1 MALAKAT
8 KSTIVSVDC
17 CEHIIEAIEAASDS
31 RVISVSSRDILD
43 KSITDNEY
51 TLIVIGASDSPL
63 RRIFLS
69 RLKRLSPETPMLFL
83 RRETIDFATSRET
96 LRGEF
101 LLSDKRT
108 SHDLKL
114 VREIRS
120 ILPLEPCPHHAAEDQ
135 TDLVQDVTRVLSEN
149 YSDAGLDL
157 RQVAGKLS
165 VSPTRLSWIL
175 NRQVNISFR
184 QMLRQIRIEKA
195 KRLLA
200 THRLSVKEVAR
211 RVGFSDSHY
220 FSRTFKELT
229 GSNPTQYKDNPQ
241 NLILN
246 P

>member
-1 MALAKAT
+1 VALSKAI
-8 KSTIVSVDC
+8 KPTILAVDC
-17 CEHIIEAIEAASDS
+17 CKHIVKAIEAVSNATL
-31 RVISVSSRDILD
+31 ISVSSRDSLEN
-43 KSITDNEY
+43 SITNYEVM
-51 TLIVIGASDSPL
+51 LIVIGASDSPL

-108 SHDLKL
+108 SNDLKL

-120 ILPLEPCPHHAAEDQ
+120 ILPLEPCEHHTAEYQ
-135 TDLVQDVTRVLSEN
+135 TDLVQDVTRVLTEN

-157 RQVAGKLS
+157 RQVASKLS
-165 VSPTRLSWIL
+165 VSPTRLSSIL

-200 THRLSVKEVAR
+200 THRFSVKEVAR

-229 GSNPTQYKDNPQ
+229 GSNPTQYKDSPQ

>member
-1 MALAKAT
+1 MALSKAI
-8 KSTIVSVDC
+8 KPTILAVDC
-17 CEHIIEAIEAASDS
+17 CKHVIKEIEAVSNAKL
-31 RVISVSSRDILD
+31 ISVSSRDSLEG
-43 KSITDNEY
+43 SLSNYEV

-69 RLKRLSPETPMLFL
+69 RLRRLSPETPLLFL

-108 SHDLKL
+108 SDDLKL

-120 ILPLEPCPHHAAEDQ
+120 ILPLEPCEHNSVESQ
-135 TDLVQDVTRVLSEN
+135 TDLVQDVTRVLTEN
-149 YSDAGLDL
+149 YSDASLDL

-200 THRLSVKEVAR
+200 THRFSVKEVAR

-229 GSNPTQYKDNPQ
+229 GSNPTQYKDSPQ

>member
-1 MALAKAT
+1 MVLPKAT
-8 KSTIVSVDC
+8 KPTILAVDC
-17 CEHIIEAIEAASDS
+17 CEHIIDAIETVSNAKL
-31 RVISVSSRDILD
+31 ISVSSRDSLE
-43 KSITDNEY
+43 KSITDNEF
-51 TLIVIGASDSPL
+51 TLIAIGASDSPL

-69 RLKRLSPETPMLFL
+69 RLKRLNPETPMLFL

-120 ILPLEPCPHHAAEDQ
+120 ILPLEPCTHHSAEYQ
-135 TDLVQDVTRVLSEN
+135 TDLVQDVARVLSED
-149 YSDAGLDL
+149 YSDASLDL

-229 GSNPTQYKDNPQ
+229 
-241 NLILN
+241 
-246 P
+246 